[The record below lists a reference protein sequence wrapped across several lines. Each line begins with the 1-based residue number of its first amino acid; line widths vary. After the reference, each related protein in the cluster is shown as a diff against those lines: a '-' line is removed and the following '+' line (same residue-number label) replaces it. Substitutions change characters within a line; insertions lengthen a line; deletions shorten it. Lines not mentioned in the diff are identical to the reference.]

1 MVGLRGDRRGI
12 LWFGLAAALAT
23 QLSLTPPDGARAQ
36 ENSAIQT
43 GAPAKGMPP
52 GMGPMGVRSAD
63 AHFIQMMIPHH
74 EGAIAMAD
82 LALQRSGRSEIR
94 ALAKR
99 IKSSQAKENAQMRR
113 WYEQWFGGQVPPW
126 PNRGHG
132 MGMGTNLQGLRDS
145 TDFDR
150 AFLQQMISHH
160 RMGVMMASHAQW
172 GTVHRE
178 LRELEATMVRI
189 QGEEID
195 QMERWYREW
204 FGPGA
209 S

>member
-1 MVGLRGDRRGI
+1 
-12 LWFGLAAALAT
+12 
-23 QLSLTPPDGARAQ
+23 
-36 ENSAIQT
+36 
-43 GAPAKGMPP
+43 
-52 GMGPMGVRSAD
+52 
-63 AHFIQMMIPHH
+63 
-74 EGAIAMAD
+74 
-82 LALQRSGRSEIR
+82 
-94 ALAKR
+94 
-99 IKSSQAKENAQMRR
+99 
-113 WYEQWFGGQVPPW
+113 
-126 PNRGHG
+126 